1 MFFDTINVNNLL
13 LDLDNS
19 RFPNQPENQ
28 RQAIV
33 FMLKQQGDKLFKLA
47 KDIIEFG
54 LDPSERL
61 VVVKDESENYVVV
74 EGNRRVTTL
83 KLLQNIDMVEE
94 DKTTRK
100 IKNLLASNPEIP
112 QAVECVVYQ
121 QDDEGYEH
129 WVNLKHTG
137 ENDGVG
143 RVHWKGQEVDR
154 HRAKHGETSFG
165 NQLITFIS
173 KEPDIKSSIKGNTSK
188 LKITNITRLLG
199 DPAVRERLALHMVT
213 GSLFCK
219 CPKSQFVERIT
230 KLLDEMLETDD
241 SGKIQFTVNRI
252 KKKDDRKDFMSQL
265 NIVAPEDSL
274 SSSWK
279 LTDPKSY
286 NPKSTTKDSGDNGSG
301 KSNSDSNEGA
311 PTPKGG
317 NKPQG
322 DEEGQ
327 KPKGNTP
334 DSEKPNEGAAQP
346 KPSNGKS
353 KLAPNPNRNILI
365 PSSCKLTIDDKKCSG
380 LFRELKNKLTFE
392 DHRFSISVLIRVF
405 LEMSVGHYMDKRQ
418 IKLQNPKK
426 TGLHDKVVAV
436 VDDLLSSKRITGQEA
451 TSLKASSNNYFKASG
466 AGQQYVHNL
475 FMMPDKVSINTMWDN
490 LEPLFKGIWQDDK
503 SGQA

>member
-1 MFFDTINVNNLL
+1 MIFDRINVNNLL

-19 RFPNQPENQ
+19 RFPDQPENQ
-28 RQAIV
+28 RQAIE

-54 LDPSERL
+54 VDPSERL

-83 KLLQNIDMVEE
+83 KLLQNIDIVDE

-100 IKNLLASNPEIP
+100 IKGLLASNPDIP
-112 QAVECVVYQ
+112 QAVECVIYQ

-165 NQLITFIS
+165 NQLITFIT
-173 KEPDIKSSIKGNTSK
+173 KESNIKSSIKSNTNK

-199 DPAVRERLALHMVT
+199 DPAVRERLSLHMVT

-219 CPKSQFVERIT
+219 CPKEQFVERIT

-241 SGKIQFTVNRI
+241 NGKIQFTVNRI
-252 KKKDDRKDFMSQL
+252 KKKDDRKDFMNQL
-265 NIVAPEDSL
+265 GIVTPEQVL
-274 SSSWK
+274 LRSWK
-279 LTDPKSY
+279 LTDPASY
-286 NPKSTTKDSGDNGSG
+286 PSKADGSRKNIDAKPSGTESKDLSS
-301 KSNSDSNEGA
+301 SLEG
-311 PTPKGG
+311 
-317 NKPQG
+317 
-322 DEEGQ
+322 
-327 KPKGNTP
+327 KPKGETDPQTATDKETENG
-334 DSEKPNEGAAQP
+334 KPNEGADKP
-346 KPSNGKS
+346 KPSNGKGS
-353 KLAPNPNRNILI
+353 KLAPNPNRNMLI
-365 PSSCKLTIDDKKCSG
+365 PASCKLTISDNKKCSG
-380 LFRELKNKLTFE
+380 LFRELKSKLTFD

-405 LEMSVGHYMDKRQ
+405 LEMSVSHYMEKHQ
-418 IKLQNPKK
+418 IQLQNPKK

-436 VDDLLSSKRITGQEA
+436 TDGLLGNKKITGQEA
-451 TSLKASSNNYFKASG
+451 TSLKANSNNYFKASG

-475 FMMPDKVSINTMWDN
+475 HMMPDKVSINTMWDN
-490 LEPLFKGIWQDDK
+490 LEPLFKGIWQD
-503 SGQA
+503 

>member
-28 RQAIV
+28 RQAIE
-33 FMLKQQGDKLFKLA
+33 FMLKQQGDKLFRLA

-61 VVVKDESENYVVV
+61 VVVKDESENYIVV

-83 KLLQNIDMVEE
+83 KLLQNIDIVEE

-100 IKNLLASNPEIP
+100 IKALLASSPEIP
-112 QAVECVVYQ
+112 QAAECVVYQ

-173 KEPDIKSSIKGNTSK
+173 KEPEIKSSIKSSTSK
-188 LKITNITRLLG
+188 LKITNITRLLA
-199 DPAVRERLALHMVT
+199 DPAVRDRLALHAIT
-213 GSLFCK
+213 GSLYSK
-219 CPKSQFVERIT
+219 SPKEQFIERIT

-241 SGKIQFTVNRI
+241 NGKIQFTVNRI
-252 KKKDDRKDFMSQL
+252 KKKDDREDFMNQL
-265 NIVAPEDSL
+265 GIVAPQHSL

-279 LTDPKSY
+279 LTDPKNY
-286 NPKSTTKDSGDNGSG
+286 NAQPDKKKADNKVGAVQTDGAIKGTSTSQDDK
-301 KSNSDSNEGA
+301 
-311 PTPKGG
+311 
-317 NKPQG
+317 NKHQG
-322 DEEGQ
+322 DTDSQSSTGVKDEG
-327 KPKGNTP
+327 
-334 DSEKPNEGAAQP
+334 KPNEGSNKP
-346 KPSNGKS
+346 KLSNGSTGS
-353 KLAPNPNRNILI
+353 KLAPNPNRNMLI
-365 PSSCKLTIDDKKCSG
+365 PASCKLTISDKKCSG
-380 LFRELKNKLTFE
+380 LFRELKSKLTFE

-405 LEMSVGHYMDKRQ
+405 LEMSVSHYMEKHKIQ
-418 IKLQNPKK
+418 LQHQKK

-436 VDDLLSSKRITGQEA
+436 VDDLFKAKRVTGQEA

-466 AGQQYVHNL
+466 AGQQYVHNI
-475 FMMPDKVSINTMWDN
+475 FMMPDKMSINTMWDN
-490 LEPLFKGIWQDDK
+490 LEPLFKGIWQD
-503 SGQA
+503 

>member
-1 MFFDTINVNNLL
+1 MFVDKINVNNLL

-28 RQAIV
+28 RQAIE

-83 KLLQNIDMVEE
+83 KLLQNIDIVDE

-100 IKNLLASNPEIP
+100 IKGLLASNPGVP
-112 QAVECVVYQ
+112 QVVECVIYQ

-137 ENDGVG
+137 ENDGIG

-165 NQLITFIS
+165 NQLITFIT
-173 KEPDIKSSIKGNTSK
+173 KESSISSSIKSNTSK

-199 DPAVRERLALHMVT
+199 DPAVRDRLSLHMVA

-219 CPKSQFVERIT
+219 CPKEQFIKSIT

-241 SGKIQFTVNRI
+241 NGKVQFTVNRI
-252 KKKDDRKDFMSQL
+252 KKKDDREDLMNQL
-265 NIVAPEDSL
+265 GIVVPEQTL

-279 LTDPKSY
+279 LTDPASY
-286 NPKSTTKDSGDNGSG
+286 PLKAGDNGKNTGTKLSSAQSSEKESLKEG
-301 KSNSDSNEGA
+301 KF
-311 PTPKGG
+311 
-317 NKPQG
+317 QG
-322 DEEGQ
+322 EIGFQAITCKDVDEE
-327 KPKGNTP
+327 KTRK
-334 DSEKPNEGAAQP
+334 DLEKSTR
-346 KPSNGKS
+346 SNGKGS
-353 KLAPNPNRNILI
+353 KLATSPSRNMLI
-365 PSSCKLTIDDKKCSG
+365 PVCCKLTIGDKKCSG
-380 LFRELKNKLTFE
+380 LFRELKSKLTFD
-392 DHRFSISVLIRVF
+392 DHRYSISVLIRVF
-405 LEMSVGHYMDKRQ
+405 LEMSVSHYMEKHQ
-418 IKLQNPKK
+418 LKLQDHKK
-426 TGLHDKVVAV
+426 TGLHDKIVAV
-436 VDDLLSSKRITGQEA
+436 TEDLFSKKKITGQES
-451 TSLKASSNNYFKASG
+451 TSLRASSSNYFKASG

-475 FMMPDKVSINTMWDN
+475 YMMPDKVSINTMWDN
-490 LEPLFKGIWQDDK
+490 LEPLFKGIWQD
-503 SGQA
+503 

>member
-1 MFFDTINVNNLL
+1 MVFDKINVNNLL

-19 RFPNQPENQ
+19 RFPSQPENQ
-28 RQAIV
+28 RQAIE
-33 FMLKQQGDKLFKLA
+33 FMLKQQGDKLFRLA

-100 IKNLLASNPEIP
+100 IKNLLSSNPEVP

-173 KEPDIKSSIKGNTSK
+173 KEQEIKASIKSNTNK

-199 DPAVRERLALHMVT
+199 DPAVRARLALHTVT

-219 CPKSQFVERIT
+219 CTKEQFIERIT
-230 KLLDEMLETDD
+230 KLLDEMLECDD
-241 SGKIQFTVNRI
+241 NGKIQFTVNRI
-252 KKKDDRKDFMSQL
+252 KKKDDREDFMNQL
-265 NIVAPEDSL
+265 GIVAPEQVL
-274 SSSWK
+274 PSSWK
-279 LTDPKSY
+279 LTEPKNYS
-286 NPKSTTKDSGDNGSG
+286 PKIASQRDGKSEETDKPNNGSG
-301 KSNSDSNEGA
+301 PSLPQDDKGQPQGGSENQPPKDHNPDDGKSN
-311 PTPKGG
+311 
-317 NKPQG
+317 
-322 DEEGQ
+322 
-327 KPKGNTP
+327 
-334 DSEKPNEGAAQP
+334 EKPN
-346 KPSNGKS
+346 KPNSSNTKGS
-353 KLAPNPNRNILI
+353 KLASNPNRNMLI
-365 PSSCKLTIDDKKCSG
+365 PSSCKLTISDKKCSG

-405 LEMSVGHYMDKRQ
+405 LEMSVSHYMNRNQ
-418 IKLQNPKK
+418 INLQNPKK

-436 VDDLLSSKRITGQEA
+436 VDDLLSNKKVTGQEA

-466 AGQQYVHNL
+466 AGQQYVHNI

-490 LEPLFKGIWQDDK
+490 LEPLFKGIWQD
-503 SGQA
+503 

>member
-28 RQAIV
+28 RQAIE
-33 FMLKQQGDKLFKLA
+33 FMLKQQGDKLFRLA

-61 VVVKDESENYVVV
+61 VVAKDESGNYIVV

-83 KLLQNIDMVEE
+83 KLLQNIDIVEE
-94 DKTTRK
+94 DKTIRK
-100 IKNLLASNPEIP
+100 IKALLASGPEIP

-173 KEPDIKSSIKGNTSK
+173 KEPEIKSSIKSSTGK
-188 LKITNITRLLG
+188 LKITNITRLLA
-199 DPAVRERLALHMVT
+199 DPAVRDRLALHAVT
-213 GSLFCK
+213 GSLYCK
-219 CPKSQFVERIT
+219 SPKEQFIERIT

-241 SGKIQFTVNRI
+241 NGKIQFTVNRI
-252 KKKDDRKDFMSQL
+252 KKKDDREDFMNQL
-265 NIVAPEDSL
+265 GIVAPQQSL
-274 SSSWK
+274 ASSWK
-279 LTDPKSY
+279 LTDPKNY
-286 NPKSTTKDSGDNGSG
+286 NAQPDEKEADNNVDAGPTDGGVKGASALSNDEGKPQDGTDSQGTTGAKRED
-301 KSNSDSNEGA
+301 KLNEGS
-311 PTPKGG
+311 
-317 NKPQG
+317 NKP
-322 DEEGQ
+322 
-327 KPKGNTP
+327 KPL
-334 DSEKPNEGAAQP
+334 
-346 KPSNGKS
+346 NGTGS
-353 KLAPNPNRNILI
+353 KLAPNPNRNMLI
-365 PSSCKLTIDDKKCSG
+365 PASCKLKISDKKCSG
-380 LFRELKNKLTFE
+380 LFRELKSKLTFE

-405 LEMSVGHYMDKRQ
+405 LEMSVSHYMEKHQ
-418 IKLQNPKK
+418 IQLQNPKK

-436 VDDLLSSKRITGQEA
+436 VDDLLKARRVTGQEA

-466 AGQQYVHNL
+466 AGQQYVHNI

-490 LEPLFKGIWQDDK
+490 LEPLFKGIWQD
-503 SGQA
+503 